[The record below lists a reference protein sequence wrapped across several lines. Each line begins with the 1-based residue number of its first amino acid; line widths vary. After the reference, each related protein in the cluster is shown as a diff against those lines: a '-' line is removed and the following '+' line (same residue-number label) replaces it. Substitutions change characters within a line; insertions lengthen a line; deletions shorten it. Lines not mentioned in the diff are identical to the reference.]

1 MINRKLRQCIAI
13 GLSALGWTLS
23 SSVTELEAAEGRP
36 VRILFLG
43 HDSEH
48 HNSNEY
54 YPMLSQALG
63 RDAIYFDYET
73 EVDQALDPEYLS
85 KFDGVLLY
93 ANHTQITPDQLKA
106 LIDFVE
112 SGKGFIP
119 VHCAS
124 ACFPGEKDFIH
135 LVGGKFLSHGG
146 EVFSP
151 KIIKPEHPAL
161 SDVEGFEAWDE
172 TYVHSDHSTEGREV
186 LMVREEEGKDPEPW
200 TWVRQQGKGRVFYTA
215 SGHDQRVWR
224 DPGFHQLLKS
234 GILWAIGDEAK
245 SNHQKFL
252 HTRTPLEYVKR
263 DNIPNYERRPE
274 PLPYQQP
281 LSPADSLDYL
291 QAPVG
296 FKVQLFASEP
306 MIINPICL
314 AWDER
319 GRLWVGETVDY
330 PNEVKQ
336 SGGRDTIKI
345 LEDTDGD
352 GKADKVTVFA
362 DNLNIPTS
370 LVLVDGG
377 AIVAQA
383 PDFVFLQDTD
393 GDDVADVRKV
403 LLSGWG
409 KSDTHAGPSNL
420 RYGVDNWIYGTV
432 GYAGYNGQADGSDQR
447 FGMGAYRMKKDGS
460 GLEFLYQFNNNTWG
474 LGFNNAGDVFG
485 STANNNPSF
494 FGGIP
499 ATLYGEGQRG
509 MTAKMIADSPRF
521 HPITPNIRQVDA
533 FGAYTAGCGHA
544 FATSDGFPERYRDR
558 IAFVNGPTGNLVGRY
573 RVEDKGAGYVSKN
586 AFAFLASADEWFSPV
601 ASEVGPDGALWVADW
616 YNFII
621 QHNPTPNANR
631 GGYDAVN
638 GAGNAYIN
646 PIRDKQHG
654 RIYRVVWEGAPE
666 SSVTSL
672 DGACDD
678 SLLAALSS
686 SNQLWRLTAQRLI
699 VEGEKTDTVPA
710 LKRLISEG
718 GIASIHAFWA
728 LDGLWEMNQETMQ
741 TALLSSNASLRRNA
755 IRMIGTNEEAV
766 QLYFDSAV
774 ATDPDLHTR
783 LVAFNKLVEFE
794 PSDIIRTAVRQLQSL
809 PENRQDEWLTQ
820 SLKLAAAKQGVQME
834 YQLGVNIIPNPSMES
849 FLGGDIYAWESR
861 RYSGA
866 ATETIADNVAHSGS
880 HSLRIESGSGSDT
893 SWKIDVDVE
902 PNTEYRLSGWIKT
915 SGISGAMGA
924 LLNVHGTSATEGAT
938 KAVSG
943 NSDWTE
949 VSLIFNSGGR
959 RQVSINCLFG
969 GWGWAKGEAWYDD
982 IALQKISYGAAA
994 KTAAIQGG
1002 NADRGLKL
1010 FKEHPVASCVRCHQ
1024 VGGEGGVVGPAL
1036 DGIATRKAK
1045 DYIYTSLVDPNA
1057 AIAEGFQLEASPMP
1071 PMGILL
1077 EPQDLEDLM
1086 AYLMTLTEK

>member
-1 MINRKLRQCIAI
+1 MLKRSFDKWAF
-13 GLSALGWTLS
+13 AAAMTLGVLTAAPLG
-23 SSVTELEAAEGRP
+23 VQAAEGAP

-48 HNSNEY
+48 HNSNLY
-54 YPMLSQALG
+54 YPMLAEALG

-85 KFDGVLLY
+85 HFDGLLLY
-93 ANHTQITPDQLKA
+93 ANHTQIKPEQLQA

-124 ACFPGEKDFIH
+124 ACFPQEQEFID
-135 LVGGKFLSHGG
+135 LVGGKFLRHGG

-151 KIIKPEHPAL
+151 KIIHPEHPAME
-161 SDVEGFEAWDE
+161 DVKGFEAWDE
-172 TYVHSDHSTEGREV
+172 TYVHSDHNTDGRDV
-186 LMVREEEGKDPEPW
+186 LMVREEEDADPEPW
-200 TWVRQQGKGRVFYTA
+200 TWVRTQGKGRVFYTA
-215 SGHDQRVWR
+215 SGHDQRVWSQ
-224 DPGFHQLLKS
+224 PGFHQLIKS
-234 GILWAIGDEAK
+234 GILWAVGDEVRE
-245 SNHQKFL
+245 NHSKFL
-252 HTRTPLEYVKR
+252 ATRAPLKYEPR

-274 PLPYQQP
+274 PLPYQLP
-281 LSPADSLDYL
+281 LNPEDSMDYL

-296 FKVQLFASEP
+296 FRVELFASEP

-330 PNEVKQ
+330 PNEVKD
-336 SGGRDTIKI
+336 SGGRDRIKI

-383 PDFVFLQDTD
+383 PEFLFLKDTD
-393 GDDVADVRKV
+393 GDDVADEKQI

-420 RYGVDNWIYGTV
+420 RYGLDNWIYGTV
-432 GYAGYNGQADGSDQR
+432 GYAGYNGRADDSDTR
-447 FGMGAYRMKKDGS
+447 FSMGVYRMRKDGT

-499 ATLYGEGQRG
+499 ATLYAEGQRG

-544 FATSDGFPERYRDR
+544 FATSDGFPERYRNR

-573 RVEDKGAGYVSKN
+573 RVEEDGAGYISKN
-586 AFAFLASADEWFSPV
+586 GFAFLASADEWFSPV
-601 ASEVGPDGALWVADW
+601 AAEVGPDGSLWVADW

-631 GGYDAVN
+631 GGYNAVN
-638 GAGNAYIN
+638 GPGNAHVN
-646 PIRDKQHG
+646 PNRDKQHG
-654 RIYRVVWEGAPE
+654 RIYRVIWDGAPE

-678 SLLAALSS
+678 SLVNALSS
-686 SNQLWRLTAQRLI
+686 DNQLWRLTAQRLI
-699 VEGEKTDTVPA
+699 VDSEKLDTVPQ
-710 LKRLISEG
+710 LKELVAEG
-718 GIASIHAFWA
+718 GIASAHAFWA
-728 LDGLWEMNQETMQ
+728 LDGLWELDQETVM
-741 TALLSSNASLRRNA
+741 AGLLSANPELRRNA
-755 IRMIGTNEEAV
+755 IRALGTDEDAV
-766 QLYFDSAV
+766 QMYFDSAV
-774 ATDPDLHTR
+774 AADPDLQTR
-783 LVAFNKLVEFE
+783 LVAFNKLIEFDTTD
-794 PSDIIRTAVRQLQSL
+794 SIRTAVRQLQSIR
-809 PENRQDEWLTQ
+809 ENRQDEWLTQ
-820 SLKLAAAKQGVQME
+820 ALKLAAEKHGVQME
-834 YQLGVNIIPNPSMES
+834 YQLGVNIIPNPSIES
-849 FLGGDIYAWESR
+849 FTGGELYAWQTR
-861 RYSGA
+861 RYGGNA
-866 ATETIADNVAHSGS
+866 EETIAEGVAHTGS
-880 HSLRIESGSGSDT
+880 HSLRIESNRGTDT
-893 SWKIDVDVE
+893 SWYINVDVE
-902 PNTEYRLSGWIKT
+902 QNTEYRLSAWIKT
-915 SGISGAMGA
+915 EGVTGAMGA
-924 LLNVHGTSATEGAT
+924 LLNVHGASAAEGAT
-938 KAVSG
+938 NSVDG
-943 NSDWTE
+943 DSDWTE
-949 VSLIFNSGGR
+949 VSLVFNTGNR

-969 GWGWAKGEAWYDD
+969 GWGWSRGVAWYDD
-982 IALQKISYGAAA
+982 IALQKISYGKPETAQVASAGDAA
-994 KTAAIQGG
+994 
-1002 NADRGLKL
+1002 RGLKL
-1010 FKEHPVASCVRCHQ
+1010 FKEHPVASCIRCHQ

-1036 DGIATRKAK
+1036 DGIASRKAK
-1045 DYIYTSLVDPNA
+1045 DYIYSSLVDPNA
-1057 AIAEGFQLEASPMP
+1057 AIAEGYTLEASPMP

-1077 EPQDLEDLM
+1077 EPQELEDLM
-1086 AYLMTLTEK
+1086 AYLMTLKE